1 MNRILILFAHPAL
14 EKSRVNRRLA
24 EAVNGLDRVRFRDL
38 YELYPDYDVDV
49 PREQELLTEHDIVVL
64 QHPFYWYSV
73 PPLLKQWIDLVLE
86 HGWAYGSEGK
96 ALVGKQVLSVIS
108 TGGRD
113 IAYRHGGHN
122 RFTMR
127 ELLAPIEQT
136 FVLCGMDYL
145 PPFCVHGS
153 HGMQIEEIDRHAR
166 EYRRAIEALRDGRL
180 DIETLLS
187 VPVLNGLL
195 GADVGGVD

>member
-1 MNRILILFAHPAL
+1 MC
-14 EKSRVNRRLA
+14 
-24 EAVNGLDRVRFRDL
+24 D
-38 YELYPDYDVDV
+38 
-49 PREQELLTEHDIVVL
+49 
-64 QHPFYWYSV
+64 WYSV

-96 ALVGKQVLSVIS
+96 ALVGKQALSTIS
-108 TGGRD
+108 TGGRE

-153 HGMQIEEIDRHAR
+153 HGMQIDEIERHAD

-180 DIETLLS
+180 ADE
-187 VPVLNGLL
+187 VLRSIPILNDAL
-195 GADVGGVD
+195 ATEGGGGGD